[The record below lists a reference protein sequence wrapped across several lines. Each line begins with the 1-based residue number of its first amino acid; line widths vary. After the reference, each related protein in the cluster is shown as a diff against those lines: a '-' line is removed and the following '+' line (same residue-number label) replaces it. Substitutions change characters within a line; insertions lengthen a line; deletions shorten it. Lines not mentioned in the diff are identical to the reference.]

1 MCLHALTPACAEVCR
16 SYILTTT
23 IFNIYSGGCTYL
35 NILCIVLKKEMLLC
49 TKSLNSTFLKSAL
62 QAFYQAKSVTIL
74 ALNLL
79 TLVQLKSDVFLYQ
92 RLLFYTLNLCNE

>member
-1 MCLHALTPACAEVCR
+1 MQKCVSL
-16 SYILTTT
+16 YILTTT

-35 NILCIVLKKEMLLC
+35 SILCIVLKRNAAC
-49 TKSLNSTFLKSAL
+49 TKSLNSTFLKLAL

-79 TLVQLKSDVFLYQ
+79 TLVQLKKVFFCTKGYCF
-92 RLLFYTLNLCNE
+92 LL